1 MGKSIW
7 LDFPTRTSLVGH
19 PYSLVCQM
27 QKSQDLF
34 VPHELAVGNKWLG
47 LSKNVVKKNQTLR
60 IYEVIIFPHKGPR
73 QLFMLVY
80 KH

>member
-1 MGKSIW
+1 
-7 LDFPTRTSLVGH
+7 
-19 PYSLVCQM
+19 M

-34 VPHELAVGNKWLG
+34 DPHELAVGNKWLG